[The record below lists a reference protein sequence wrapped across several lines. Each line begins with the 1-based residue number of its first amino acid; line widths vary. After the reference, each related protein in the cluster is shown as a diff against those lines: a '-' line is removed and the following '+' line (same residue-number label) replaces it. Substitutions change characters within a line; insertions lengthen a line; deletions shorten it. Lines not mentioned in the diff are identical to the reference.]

1 MRKEKANMA
10 EGAYQQLKENKELK
24 LKWRA
29 CFRREDVT
37 KKEVKTLYISL
48 FQYISIK
55 VIRNHR

>member
-1 MRKEKANMA
+1 MA